1 MNILILNNEVEKSS
15 NDENPLAFVK
25 QCTKA
30 LNYSK
35 GMNVQG
41 SSFQF
46 TEEARAKKEILNFF
60 NVIM

>member
-1 MNILILNNEVEKSS
+1 VEKSS
-15 NDENPLAFVK
+15 NDENLAFVK

-35 GMNVQG
+35 GRNVQG
-41 SSFQF
+41 NLFQF